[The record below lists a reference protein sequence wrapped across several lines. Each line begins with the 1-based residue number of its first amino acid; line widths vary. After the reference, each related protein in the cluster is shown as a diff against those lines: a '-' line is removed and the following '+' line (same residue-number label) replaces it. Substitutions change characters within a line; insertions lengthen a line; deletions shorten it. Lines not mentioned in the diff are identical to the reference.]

1 MAGSKT
7 AILHLAGSAVDEDLA
22 ELSLLYARGCLDA
35 IDDPQ
40 RYQTLLAYISP
51 GGLWQFPA
59 NFSRSALAAAPQLSV
74 TEALERLTALNI
86 DVAVPQMF
94 CQPGMTTY
102 RSLLSDHGIPY
113 LGNPPEVMAIAADK
127 PRARSMVAAAGVSIP
142 EGEVIRPGARS
153 RLSVPVVVKPA
164 SADNSDG
171 VSLVRHPGEYGAAID
186 LASSYSDAVLVESYV
201 ELGREVRC
209 GILVRD
215 GELICLPLEE
225 YAVDPTTKPIRDRS
239 DKLARSDNGD
249 LYLVAKDPS
258 RAWIVDADDPV
269 NESVFEAAKRC
280 HVVLGCRH
288 YSLFDFR
295 IDPNGKPWFLEAG
308 PYCSFAPTSVIA
320 VMAAA
325 IGIGVRE
332 LFDVVLGESQKERN
346 QPCVLPR

>member
-1 MAGSKT
+1 MAGSKLT
-7 AILHLAGSAVDEDLA
+7 MLHLAGSAVDEDLA
-22 ELSLLYARGCLDA
+22 ELSVLYARGCLDA

-40 RYQTLLAYISP
+40 RYDTHLAYISP

-59 NFSRSALAAAPQLSV
+59 NFSQAALAAAPQL
-74 TEALERLTALNI
+74 TAPDALRRLTALNI
-86 DVAVPQMF
+86 DIAVPQMF
-94 CQPGMTTY
+94 CLPGMTTY

-113 LGNPPEVMAIAADK
+113 LGNLPEVMAIAADK
-127 PRARSMVAAAGVSIP
+127 PRARSMVAAAGVSVP

-153 RLSVPVVVKPA
+153 RLSPPVVVKPA
-164 SADNSDG
+164 AADNSDG
-171 VSLVRHPGEYGAAID
+171 VSLVRHSGEYGAAIE

-225 YAVDPTTKPIRDRS
+225 YAVDPTTKPIRSRT
-239 DKLARSDNGD
+239 DKLARSTTGD

-258 RAWIVDADDPV
+258 RAWIVGADDPV
-269 NESVFEAAKRC
+269 NDAVFEAARRC
-280 HVVLGCRH
+280 HLALGCRH

-308 PYCSFAPTSVIA
+308 PYCSFAPSSVIA

-325 IGIGVRE
+325 TDIGIRE
-332 LFDVVLGESQKERN
+332 LFEVVLEESQKERN
-346 QPCVLPR
+346 QPCVSPR

>member
-1 MAGSKT
+1 MADSKT
-7 AILHLAGSAVDEDLA
+7 VMLHLAGSAVDEDLA
-22 ELSLLYARGCLDA
+22 ELSMLYARGCLEA
-35 IDDPQ
+35 INDPQ
-40 RYQTLLAYISP
+40 RYRTHLAYISP
-51 GGLWQFPA
+51 GGLWQFPT
-59 NFSRSALAAAPQLSV
+59 NFSRSALAAAPRLST
-74 TEALERLTALNI
+74 TEALRHLTALHI

-94 CQPGMTTY
+94 CLPGMTTY
-102 RSLLSDHGIPY
+102 RSLLSDHGIAY

-127 PRARSMVAAAGVSIP
+127 PRARAMVAAAGVSVP

-153 RLSVPVVVKPA
+153 RLSPPVVVKPT

-171 VSLVRHPGEYGAAID
+171 VSLVRDPGEYDAAIN

-215 GELICLPLEE
+215 GQLICLPLEE
-225 YAVDPTTKPIRDRS
+225 YAVEATTKPIRSRS
-239 DKLARSDNGD
+239 DKLARSISGD

-269 NESVFEAAKRC
+269 NASVFEAARRC
-280 HVVLGCRH
+280 HVALGCRH

-308 PYCSFAPTSVIA
+308 PYCSFAPSSVIA

-325 IGIGVRE
+325 TGIGVRE
-332 LFDVVLGESQKERN
+332 LFEVVLRESQKERN